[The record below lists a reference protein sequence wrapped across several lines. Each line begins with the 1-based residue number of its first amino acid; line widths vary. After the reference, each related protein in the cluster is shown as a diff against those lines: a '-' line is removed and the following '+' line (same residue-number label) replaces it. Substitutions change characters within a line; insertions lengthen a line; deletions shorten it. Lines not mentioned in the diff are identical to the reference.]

1 MHCYILLLFLCFYAG
16 GRAGN
21 NGLSRSEGSTLLGKP
36 AALSSWWPAECGIIF
51 FPRATSRYRPFNC
64 LWGGRSTASATA
76 PPPRTCS
83 CSRTYAC
90 CAFSRGGSGVFSPEC
105 HTRYLLVD
113 CDESSETLSRET
125 SQPDMC
131 WKCSREHCR
140 ETDELESRSG
150 PSGDSN
156 GGRRL
161 DTTTRLVILSR
172 HFAIR
177 LRATSVRQLNP
188 LYALRLAIGWT
199 GLAES
204 RAAKPKRAMRNPSVP
219 PDLSLLV
226 SPCLVLFPVPAA
238 LPTVPAGKQS
248 NG

>member
-1 MHCYILLLFLCFYAG
+1 
-16 GRAGN
+16 
-21 NGLSRSEGSTLLGKP
+21 
-36 AALSSWWPAECGIIF
+36 
-51 FPRATSRYRPFNC
+51 
-64 LWGGRSTASATA
+64 
-76 PPPRTCS
+76 
-83 CSRTYAC
+83 
-90 CAFSRGGSGVFSPEC
+90 
-105 HTRYLLVD
+105 
-113 CDESSETLSRET
+113 
-125 SQPDMC
+125 MC